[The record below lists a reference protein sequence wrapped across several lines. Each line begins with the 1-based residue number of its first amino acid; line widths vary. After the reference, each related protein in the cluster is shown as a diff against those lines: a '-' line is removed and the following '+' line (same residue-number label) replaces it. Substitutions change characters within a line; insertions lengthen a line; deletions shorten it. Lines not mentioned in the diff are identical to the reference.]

1 MKHLCCWGFVCSHW
15 RAVSFSTPEL
25 WSSVQVNF
33 STRTIESATA
43 KAKIWLERA
52 GTRPLSVLALRAT
65 SHCTQS
71 ADPRDDQLSHL
82 SISQRCHHI
91 LLDVQEDLLEA
102 LSPMKEHFT
111 SLHSVTITG
120 YTHNDF
126 EIAPNLHKVHLALK
140 SLFIHWSISDWLKL
154 PYSQL
159 TEFTANWILVRD
171 CFQILASCPNLISCT
186 LGRVSDDAS
195 SSFLPLQ
202 HSRLRNLRIS
212 GNGDVGDIFNCLTLP
227 ALRAVELFHEP
238 RRGKMLTAKFLN
250 LLSRSSCVLER
261 FFWDVEFGLYGP
273 LVLLRYLQS

>member
-1 MKHLCCWGFVCSHW
+1 MI
-15 RAVSFSTPEL
+15 
-25 WSSVQVNF
+25 NF
-33 STRTIESATA
+33 
-43 KAKIWLERA
+43 L
-52 GTRPLSVLALRAT
+52 
-65 SHCTQS
+65 
-71 ADPRDDQLSHL
+71 L

-273 LVLLRYLQS
+273 LVLLRYLQADSMQNLKDLQILGAPGRLIPHLSPDSRGKYLCPKL